1 MADQLLYDLVGID
14 DKELMSD
21 IVRFVT
27 TRLGLPQLRT
37 YIVRDAAFLRDPS
50 GPAPTEGIERAL
62 GELEEQVA
70 EGFRLYPRTLADF
83 SHVLLVRPPGEP
95 TDLIA
100 QLAEEVARR
109 TGRLPA
115 VVAVQVEGNE
125 QERSVTIVDAPAL
138 PLKWRCQQGGTVILT
153 RDVWLEGD
161 YAEEGA
167 NPILARGQPMLIVE
181 RSVYDG
187 ERLNGECFLTITTLP
202 GQDTP
207 LPFALP
213 WQLVAHPSGWLAD
226 EPVAGSLRAVA
237 TFRLPC
243 WYVVQIEER
252 AGDPAADPL

>member
-1 MADQLLYDLVGID
+1 MADQLLYDLLGIE

-21 IVRFVT
+21 IVRLVNT
-27 TRLGLPQLRT
+27 HLGLPQLRT

-50 GPAPTEGIERAL
+50 GPAPTEEDIQRAL
-62 GELEEQVA
+62 GALEEQVA
-70 EGFRLYPRTLADF
+70 EGFRLSPRTLADF

-95 TDLIA
+95 ADLIA

-109 TGRLPA
+109 AGRLPA
-115 VVAVQVEGNE
+115 VVAVQAEGNE
-125 QERSVTIVDAPAL
+125 QERSVTIVDAQAL
-138 PLKWRCQQGGTVILT
+138 PLKWRCQQGGTVFLT
-153 RDVWLEGD
+153 RDVWLEGE

-167 NPILARGQPMLIVE
+167 SPIFARGQPMVIVE

-187 ERLNGECFLTITTLP
+187 ERLNGECFLTITTLA

-213 WQLVAHPSGWLAD
+213 WRLVAHPSAWSPD
-226 EPVAGSLRAVA
+226 EPVTGSLRAVA

-243 WYVVQIEER
+243 WYAVQVEEL
-252 AGDPAADPL
+252 AGDPL